1 MTYSSDKNIPAN
13 LKTISTRR
21 AKQIIEINRRGD
33 KPDTLLEDD
42 VTFDEKRSADLLEQN
57 NINRFDNNT
66 SRSRKRKR
74 INNREYRNDNR
85 KGRKKDSD
93 KPE

>member
-1 MTYSSDKNIPAN
+1 M
-13 LKTISTRR
+13 
-21 AKQIIEINRRGD
+21 
-33 KPDTLLEDD
+33 
-42 VTFDEKRSADLLEQN
+42 TFDEKRSADLLEQN

-93 KPE
+93 KSE